1 MKTTSCLV
9 NPRACH
15 ETMIKWGPASETKNI
30 AVVGAGPAR
39 LAYATVAAERGHA
52 VTLFDAADEVG
63 GQSLPIALTRV
74 AMSVLAIV
82 AARSAVRLLRL
93 NA

>member
-15 ETMIKWGPASETKNI
+15 ETQLKWGPAAVTKNI
-30 AVVGAGPAR
+30 AVVGAGPAG

-52 VTLFDAADEVG
+52 VTLYDAADEVG
-63 GQSLPIALTRV
+63 GQFNLAKQVPGKEEFHENAPLLPRD
-74 AMSVLAIV
+74 
-82 AARSAVRLLRL
+82 AREI
-93 NA
+93 